1 MLGEATSTVAG
12 RFRITGLAAVAPKA
26 SSTASQISSANSC
39 SVPEKASGEYSKV
52 QSVSGCAAASSRITF
67 AASVAR
73 RIVAG
78 LSCRNTTRR
87 NTGAVA
93 L

>member
-1 MLGEATSTVAG
+1 M
-12 RFRITGLAAVAPKA
+12 TGLAAVAPNA

-52 QSVSGCAAASSRITF
+52 HCVSGCAAASSLITF
-67 AASVAR
+67 AASVASLT
-73 RIVAG
+73 VAA